1 MQKIAYQ
8 VNTPKIKYLM
18 WLKELTGDSLALLWK
33 CHPSTVTRVIRGQIK
48 DPKWLKKLAAALGVD
63 VAEIQ
68 REPDEIKEDPIG
80 EHRDGGRGIAPKTR
94 SPLINGLRAK
104 HRGNLS

>member
-18 WLKELTGDSLALLWK
+18 WLRELTGDSLALLWK
-33 CHPSTVTRVIRGQIK
+33 CHPSTVTRVIRGKRK
-48 DPKWLKKLAAALGVD
+48 DPKWLKKLAAALEVD

-80 EHRDGGRGIAPKTR
+80 ETRDGRRGITSKTG
-94 SPLINGLRAK
+94 SPLTNELRTK